1 MALLTEWIELFHMT
15 LSFYLLFFY
24 SSLASSQSHEREIGK
39 GSIYI
44 DMAQQVTSTANDGH
58 ATTSTKYTKK
68 STLQRNHFLYF
79 YFLLFINAK
88 LEEVQTDFATH
99 SISSRPTNNTIF
111 RSQLLSQNTGLTIRS
126 TRIYAKACKMLTET
140 VPILEGCH
148 LSVFRDLSNK

>member
-68 STLQRNHFLYF
+68 STFTKKPLFYF

-88 LEEVQTDFATH
+88 LEEVQTGFAAH
-99 SISSRPTNNTIF
+99 SISSRPTNNTIS
-111 RSQLLSQNTGLTIRS
+111 RSQFLSQNTGLT
-126 TRIYAKACKMLTET
+126 TRIYAKACKMLTEP
-140 VPILEGCH
+140 VPILR
-148 LSVFRDLSNK
+148 SAT